1 MESIILMT
9 YCGFEA
15 KNEQKIGL
23 EMPDFDPDF

>member
-1 MESIILMT
+1 MT

-23 EMPDFDPDF
+23 KMPDFDPDF